1 MLRFMSALCI
11 LCFSSI
17 AVLAET
23 VSFKAADGL
32 EITADFQKPDG
43 SYNAIIVLFHMAGA
57 SRGEYRDIAPIL
69 NKLGY
74 ATLAVDQR
82 SGGAFNGIKNE
93 TVGRAGGGLGYAKAI
108 PDLEAASKWAR
119 ANSGARLVGVLG
131 SSYSSS
137 LVLVMA
143 GKDPQ
148 FADAVMSFS
157 PGEYFGDRQFVS
169 KALPGIGVP
178 VFLSAARGEAGQ
190 WKPFESKIKSSVT
203 GFVPKGGGRHGATA
217 LISNDGEE
225 YWVALKAFLA
235 EHLPAQ

>member
-1 MLRFMSALCI
+1 MIRI
-11 LCFSSI
+11 LTTILFLVASVI
-17 AVLAET
+17 GAQAET
-23 VSFKAADGL
+23 VTFKAADGL
-32 EITADFQKPDG
+32 EITAEFQKPVS

-57 SRGEYRDIAPIL
+57 SRGEYRDIAPVL
-69 NKLGY
+69 NELGY

-93 TVGRAGGGLGYAKAI
+93 TAALAGPGLGYSKAI

-143 GKDPQ
+143 GNDTQ
-148 FADAVMSFS
+148 FADAVISFS

-169 KALPGIGVP
+169 KALPGIEVP

-190 WKPFESKIKSSVT
+190 WKPFENKIKSNVT
-203 GFVPKGGGRHGATA
+203 GFVPNGSGRHGATA
-217 LISNDGEE
+217 LISDDGEE

-235 EHLPAQ
+235 EHLPTN